1 MMTGKPSP
9 FVQANGPWIIRK
21 ALSDYLRAKNMFD
34 NMDREISTGRDVSF
48 DYLKK
53 LSDIL
58 YTIKEDLYLIFK
70 RVIDP
75 PERKFEKAAKI
86 TPNDNEIEFINNAG
100 LLFHKA
106 TVARELKYVME
117 YYATDSKDYK
127 HTKDSLDTY
136 WIRIRELFDDGI
148 EMIKH
153 LLVEYSKNIIVLD
166 FLLEKERYVTEA
178 LGESLDT
185 LLQRIEG
192 KEQFDDAYVR
202 VGKYCLESGWRDRAK
217 KYLGEAL
224 KINPKNVEAG
234 KLLAQP
240 GYFRL

>member
-1 MMTGKPSP
+1 MAKKPSP
-9 FVQANGPWIIRK
+9 FVLSNRPWIIRK
-21 ALSDYLRAKNMFD
+21 VISDFLRAKNMFD
-34 NMDREISTGRDVSF
+34 NMDREILNGRDISF

-58 YTIKEDLYLIFK
+58 FTVKEDLYLIFK
-70 RVIDP
+70 RITDP
-75 PERKFEKAAKI
+75 LSRKFEKAAKI
-86 TPNDNEIEFINNAG
+86 TPKDTEIEFINNIG

-106 TVARELKYVME
+106 MVARELKYVME
-117 YYATDSKDYK
+117 YYSTDSEDYK

-136 WIRIRELFDDGI
+136 WIRMRKLFNDGI

-166 FLLEKERYVTEA
+166 FLLEKERYITEV
-178 LGESLDT
+178 LDESLDT
-185 LLQRIEG
+185 LLRRIEA

-202 VGKYCLESGWRDRAK
+202 VAKYCLESGWSDRAK
-217 KYLGEAL
+217 KFLGEAL
-224 KINPKNVEAG
+224 KINPENAEAS

-240 GYFRL
+240 SHSRL